1 MPPVPKLTRI
11 ERDGV
16 AYHTDE
22 RLLERSGIA
31 IAFSERSGGVSEPP
45 YASLNLAAHTGDDPA
60 AVNVNRA
67 RFLDALGIGGIAERL
82 TTAEQVHGSRAVE
95 ITPDLIGSGAQA
107 GECPPVPGADA
118 LFTCEA
124 DTPLMLFFADCVPVI
139 LVSESARAIAVVH
152 AGWKGALAG
161 IAGAAARQLSS
172 AVGEPGDLVAYVGPH
187 IRECCYETGPEI
199 VSQFANMF
207 VTIPR
212 ASGRLDLA
220 AAVAEDLVRAGV
232 PEERQCHLG
241 NCTAHNTDR
250 FYSYRAEGRTGRHA
264 ALAAITSF
272 SRF

>member
-1 MPPVPKLTRI
+1 MPQSPQLTRI
-11 ERDGV
+11 ERDGI
-16 AYHTDE
+16 AYHADE
-22 RLLERSGIA
+22 RLLERSGILV
-31 IAFSERSGGVSEPP
+31 AFSERSGGVSDAP

-60 AVNVNRA
+60 AVNENRN
-67 RFLDALGIGGIAERL
+67 RFMRALGIGNIAERL
-82 TTAEQVHGSRAVE
+82 TTAEQVHGSLAVE
-95 ITPDLIGSGAQA
+95 VTPDLVGSGARA
-107 GECPPVPGADA
+107 GELPPVPGADA
-118 LFTCEA
+118 LITREV
-124 DTPLMLFFADCVPVI
+124 DTPLMLFFADCVPVV

-172 AVGEPGDLVAYVGPH
+172 AVGDPGDLVAYVGPH
-187 IRECCYETGPEI
+187 ICECCYETGPEI

-212 ASGRLDLA
+212 ASGRLELA

-241 NCTAHNTDR
+241 ICTAHNTDR

-272 SRF
+272 SRS